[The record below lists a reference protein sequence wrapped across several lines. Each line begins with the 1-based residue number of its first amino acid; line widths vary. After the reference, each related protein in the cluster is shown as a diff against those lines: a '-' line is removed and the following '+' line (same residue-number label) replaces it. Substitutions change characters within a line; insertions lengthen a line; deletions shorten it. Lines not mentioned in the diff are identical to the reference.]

1 MDLRHIKYFL
11 AVADELHMGRAARRL
26 GISQPPLT
34 RQIRQ
39 IEEELQVQLFLRTP
53 RGMEL
58 TQAGEVFRVEA
69 ANISMMVSAGIDR
82 VQRVGQ
88 GRLGRIDIG
97 VFGSGIYEAIPALL
111 QKLRASLPGLNVVL
125 HTMHREVQIEALRQ
139 RRISAGFNRMMP
151 VLPDLAQ
158 ELVTMEPLWAV
169 LPADHPLAACE
180 SVSLEQMAAEPF
192 VLFPNAGRP
201 NFVDRVIRIF
211 GDKGL
216 DITIAQEIGDT
227 VTGMALVAHGFGV
240 SLVPESVTRALTLR
254 NAVYRPLRD
263 APHARIDLSCIYRA
277 DDGSPQL
284 HALLALIRVQRA
296 ARSAATLDAPA
307 AASGPTAPAA
317 TTAAAPA
324 PSPR

>member
-11 AVADELHMGRAARRL
+11 AIADELHMGRAARRL

-39 IEEELQVQLFLRTP
+39 IEDELQVQLFVRTP
-53 RGMEL
+53 RGLEQ
-58 TQAGEVFRVEA
+58 TQAGEVFRTEA

-88 GRLGRIDIG
+88 GRLGRLDIG
-97 VFGSGIYEAIPALL
+97 VFGSGIYDAIPALL

-125 HTMHREVQIEALRQ
+125 HTMHREEQIDALRQ

-158 ELVTMEPLWAV
+158 ELVTLEPLWAV
-169 LPADHPLAACE
+169 LPAGHPLAAE
-180 SVSLEQMAAEPF
+180 DSLSLEQLATQPF

-211 GDKGL
+211 GDRGL
-216 DITIAQEIGDT
+216 DIAVAQEIGDT

-240 SLVPESVTRALTLR
+240 TLVPESVTRGHCA
-254 NAVYRPLRD
+254 AQQGVPPL
-263 APHARIDLSCIYRA
+263 
-277 DDGSPQL
+277 
-284 HALLALIRVQRA
+284 V
-296 ARSAATLDAPA
+296 
-307 AASGPTAPAA
+307 
-317 TTAAAPA
+317 
-324 PSPR
+324 